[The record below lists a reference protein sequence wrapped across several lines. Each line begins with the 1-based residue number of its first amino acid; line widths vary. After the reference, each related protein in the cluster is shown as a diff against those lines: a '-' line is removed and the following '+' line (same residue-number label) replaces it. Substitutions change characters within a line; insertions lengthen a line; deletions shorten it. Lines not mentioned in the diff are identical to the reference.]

1 MGGMYVRRDIYIYIL
16 LKYKYMMDNLLAKK
30 KKKKKNFSFPCC
42 CYKGTG
48 TYHSHVRWTGIPNCI
63 YVYMAFFFFTR
74 GPCLPDTFHDLQIYT
89 FFFFTILII
98 WPLFGLIVTQHAL

>member
-63 YVYMAFFFFTR
+63 YIWHFFFSL
-74 GPCLPDTFHDLQIYT
+74 GAPACLTLSMTCKYIHS
-89 FFFFTILII
+89 FFFTILII